1 VRFCGEKIS
10 LVRGEREKRHDGK
23 ALYNFEVISIKTFLT
38 RQDSIDFDIDVV
50 GGFSSTPP
58 WGGRVGGFSSTPP
71 WGAGSVMN
79 TEYSM
84 RSKRNNSWKPR
95 SSLTQSSWLT

>member
-1 VRFCGEKIS
+1 MRFCGEKIS

-58 WGGRVGGFSSTPP
+58 WG
-71 WGAGSVMN
+71 AGSVMN